1 MQYPIQCIDNEMPY
15 IPILV
20 SYATPSFFYT
30 FHSETSH
37 LREHRELGW
46 LLASAEAG
54 LWVAVWRNGG
64 GQKFQ
69 KLPQRLLLPFYKFRR
84 RHGWTRV
91 GRRSGRSSEARRS
104 VRSRGSEAWR
114 SPTSIAVVRSQMV
127 AKIGVGDHRN
137 GRVRR
142 LTVVAR
148 CRALHCMNQTNQQIA
163 SDIPDRNAK
172 PYIFRRDKF

>member
-1 MQYPIQCIDNEMPY
+1 MQYTIQCRDSEMPY

-69 KLPQRLLLPFYKFRR
+69 KLPQRLLLPFYNFADATDECASAGGQDGPLKLDGVWGLADQK
-84 RHGWTRV
+84 HGGVLHRL
-91 GRRSGRSSEARRS
+91 
-104 VRSRGSEAWR
+104 
-114 SPTSIAVVRSQMV
+114 AVVRSQMV
-127 AKIGVGDHRN
+127 AGIGVGDHRN

-163 SDIPDRNAK
+163 SDVPDRNAK
-172 PYIFRRDKF
+172 PYIFRRDKY